1 MKHYIVTTFHGSL
14 IRGIIALIIGGLAV
28 FIPDITL
35 QGFVICIGILLLASG
50 LTTLI
55 FSVRSHEEIT
65 KNILMANAVFNLIF
79 GLLFVL
85 LPTTMVN
92 IFVIAMGVGFLL
104 IGIFQLIGTL
114 SIRHMYGWSWIYFSI
129 SMLIIIAGIVL
140 FTNPFT
146 SAQAILIFIGIFLL
160 IYGASELYMAWKL
173 NKKPKNYND
182 NQIE

>member
-1 MKHYIVTTFHGSL
+1 
-14 IRGIIALIIGGLAV
+14 
-28 FIPDITL
+28 
-35 QGFVICIGILLLASG
+35 
-50 LTTLI
+50 
-55 FSVRSHEEIT
+55 
-65 KNILMANAVFNLIF
+65 
-79 GLLFVL
+79 
-85 LPTTMVN
+85 
-92 IFVIAMGVGFLL
+92 
-104 IGIFQLIGTL
+104 
-114 SIRHMYGWSWIYFSI
+114 MYGWSWIYFSI